1 MSLSLQLRHSLSLE
15 LIGGAAASVFPLVDE
30 LLLEINYQEA
40 LQFVASRKSMN
51 RYRSMV
57 DFLLCEIFV
66 QFRKDCFKFYEGKG
80 NPFRHLI
87 EDGVITE
94 ANREWC
100 EKVLVYGLELARK
113 ACEANRTHRDYS
125 WTKFSKEALALN
137 VTSTQTSV

>member
-1 MSLSLQLRHSLSLE
+1 MALSLQLRHSLSLE
-15 LIGGAAASVFPLVDE
+15 LIGGAAASVFPLVDV

-66 QFRKDCFKFYEGKG
+66 QFRKDCFRFYEGRG

-94 ANREWC
+94 SDRQWC
-100 EKVLVYGLELARK
+100 ERVLVYSLELARK
-113 ACEANRTHRDYS
+113 ACEANRAHRDYP
-125 WTKFSKEALALN
+125 WITFRKEALALD
-137 VTSTQTSV
+137 VISTQV